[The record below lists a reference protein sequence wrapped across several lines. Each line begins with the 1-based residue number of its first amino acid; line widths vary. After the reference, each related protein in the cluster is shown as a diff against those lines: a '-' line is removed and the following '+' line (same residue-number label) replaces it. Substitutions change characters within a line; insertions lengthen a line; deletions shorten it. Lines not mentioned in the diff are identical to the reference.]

1 MNDFAKM
8 SPLSEKVDVSR
19 DIERLKVGVTELLK
33 QKQH

>member
-8 SPLSEKVDVSR
+8 SALSEKVDVPR
-19 DIERLKVGVTELLK
+19 DIERLKVGVAELK